1 MIINSNISFKIKE
14 YEELLTQTTG
24 IKDIFILVADSNKLD
39 IITQNKTIQID
50 KDDYIASLIL
60 ESYHTQITRS
70 IINVKKSFLYSKS
83 IDNLIESNIRGLL
96 IIPIVDDNNTI
107 AIIWIAT
114 KSSDN
119 MLLPNQNIINDI
131 IISIKQFLLSND
143 IEESIISNPK
153 EISNSNISILV
164 ADDNIIITKFIQAS
178 LKELELNIIK
188 VSSGEEAIE
197 KFKNIRNI
205 TLIFMDEVMPNGLS
219 GHETIKRIR
228 EIENVNR
235 LEPVII
241 LALTSDATKKTF
253 EKLIKSGANR
263 VLYKPVKSK
272 ELLEIVEYFG
282 LYKDNI

>member
-119 MLLPNQNIINDI
+119 ILLPNQNIINDI